1 MISQIEGI
9 KDEEQEALDN
19 MPEGLQQTERSDRM
33 QTAIDT
39 MDEAISAIE
48 DVQQAIDEA
57 AQ

>member
-1 MISQIEGI
+1 
-9 KDEEQEALDN
+9 